1 MRGRARRTW
10 RVTAIAVP
18 VAAALTAAGCGS
30 DAAVKTTDD
39 GRITVTGKGAKARV
53 TIESDTS
60 ELTFNQQRLP
70 KAFPRV
76 VPRPSDWKLIGA
88 TSGTSMGH
96 ALFQVTYSIG
106 RRSPATEIRSYQTQ
120 LTEAGFVLAPGS
132 DGSSATGGVIDL
144 NTTGNGWRVSAAS
157 VTGRPPHTVVI
168 SVQPS

>member
-1 MRGRARRTW
+1 MK
-10 RVTAIAVP
+10 
-18 VAAALTAAGCGS
+18 S
-30 DAAVKTTDD
+30 TDD

-70 KAFPRV
+70 KSFPRV
-76 VPRPSDWKLIGA
+76 VPRPAGWKLIGA

-96 ALFQVTYSIG
+96 PLFQVTYSIG
-106 RRSPATEIRSYQTQ
+106 DRSPATEIRSYQEQ
-120 LTEAGFVLAPGS
+120 LTEAGFVLMPGS
-132 DGSSATGGVIDL
+132 DGASATDGVIDL
-144 NTTGNGWRVSAAS
+144 NTAGNGWQVSAAS